1 MGFKRR
7 IGFIVKSQ
15 FNDWVTR
22 AEDPEKIL
30 NQAVEEMEEGLGTA
44 KAKMAHIRYRVEEE
58 NKLLTKLTE
67 QIEYWQKKA
76 EEYVGKGMD
85 TNARDA
91 VRKRRILEEEQ
102 RVITLRLAED
112 KLKFDE
118 YEERYSDI
126 EKRVRASKSRRGL
139 LLKEISI
146 NKGPSGDRESAP
158 SDVLTNEDDSFSV
171 FNKMEERVEK
181 TSEFSAASRE
191 RKEASLEI
199 ERKLIDEEI
208 DIIKKTL
215 GKGGSKK

>member
-22 AEDPEKIL
+22 AEDPEKML
-30 NQAVEEMEEGLGTA
+30 NQAVEEMEEGLETA
-44 KAKMAHIRYRVEEE
+44 KAKILLIRYRVEEE

-76 EEYVGKGMD
+76 EEYVGKEMD
-85 TNARDA
+85 TNAREA

-102 RVITLRLAED
+102 RVISLRLTED

-118 YEERYSDI
+118 YEERYTDL
-126 EKRVRASKSRRGL
+126 ERRVRASKSRREL
-139 LLKEISI
+139 LLKEISLD
-146 NKGPSGDRESAP
+146 KGPSEAGAPSESA
-158 SDVLTNEDDSFSV
+158 VYTDDPFSV
-171 FNKMEERVEK
+171 FSKMEERVEEG
-181 TSEFSAASRE
+181 SALRAASME
-191 RKEASLEI
+191 RKEAALEN
-199 ERKLIDEEI
+199 ESKLIDEEI
-208 DIIKKTL
+208 NIIKKNL